1 MFCQSIGHD
10 SGYIFKLDKDTPEA
24 PQAVKT
30 PDPQGGS
37 AQVHQTAFVNQ
48 VHVCQMLKS
57 TPLIPFFG
65 INP

>member
-1 MFCQSIGHD
+1 MFCQSPGHG
-10 SGYIFKLDKDTPEA
+10 SGYRFKFKRDTLES
-24 PQAVKT
+24 PQAMKT
-30 PDPQGGS
+30 PNPQGGS

-57 TPLIPFFG
+57 TPLISFFG